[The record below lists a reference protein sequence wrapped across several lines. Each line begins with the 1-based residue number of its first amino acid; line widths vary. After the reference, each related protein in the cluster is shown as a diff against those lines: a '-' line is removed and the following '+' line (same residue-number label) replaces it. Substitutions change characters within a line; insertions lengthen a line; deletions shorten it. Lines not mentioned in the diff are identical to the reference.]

1 MPPVIRFMNVSK
13 RYNLGLTRTSLP
25 SVVSQWAKQTL
36 RRGNSSVDRKYH
48 WALQDVSFDLEKGQS
63 LALVGPNGAGKSTI
77 LKLLAKITNP
87 TSGQVEVNGQL
98 SALIELGAGFH
109 PDLTGRENIFL
120 NGTILGLTYK
130 EIQKRFDEIVD
141 FSEIEE
147 FIDTPVKRYSSG
159 MTVRLGFAVASCIE
173 PDILL
178 VDEVLAVGDAS
189 FRQKCIERIK
199 TLLNNGTSLIFVSH
213 DMGLVRAV
221 CERAIRIEHGQVQNI
236 GTSGEIIDIYN
247 QALEK
252 RRIEKMSLSNDAAED
267 VEGGVEVTKVEVCD
281 ANGKPVSEVHGD
293 DTVEVRVHYTAYR
306 NIGKSNAIFLIY
318 RSDGLPCFS
327 LRSHLDQF
335 PMTIEKGQGEYSVK
349 IDPLQLFGGMYY
361 AITWVMN
368 ADDSD
373 GIAYGA
379 SEWFEV
385 KNRTSGREVHSAVF
399 EPNRKW
405 NQMVL
410 FTRQYHRWRTSK
422 RSRYGCSLKRS
433 NFLKHATSFGH
444 GLSVPCGAATSSRL
458 WVGCGLSFS
467 LLQLWPSL
475 RLFSHA
481 LFP

>member
-1 MPPVIRFMNVSK
+1 MQPVIRFSNVSK

-25 SVVSQWAKQTL
+25 SVISQWAKQML
-36 RRGNSSVDRKYH
+36 RRGNDSANRKYH
-48 WALQDVSFDLEKGQS
+48 WALKDVSFELERGQS

-87 TSGQVEVNGQL
+87 TSGTVEVNGQL

-109 PDLTGRENIFL
+109 PDLTGRENIYL
-120 NGTILGLTYK
+120 NGTILGLSYK
-130 EIQKRFDEIVD
+130 EIQKRYDEIVE
-141 FSEIEE
+141 FSEIAD

-221 CERAIRIEHGQVQNI
+221 CERAIHIEHGRVQHV

-247 QALEK
+247 QVLEK
-252 RRIEKMSLSNDAAED
+252 TRIDKMNRVDDAED
-267 VEGGVEVTKVEVCD
+267 VDGGVEVTKVEILN
-281 ANGKPVSEVHGD
+281 ANGETVQEIYGD
-293 DTVEVRVHYTAYR
+293 EAVEIRVNYTAYR
-306 NIGKSNAIFLIY
+306 SIGKSNAIIIIY
-318 RSDGLPCFS
+318 RSDGLRCFNI
-327 LRSHLDQF
+327 RSYIDQF
-335 PMTIEKGQGEYSVK
+335 PMTIEKGFGEYSAK
-349 IDPLQLFGGMYY
+349 LNPLQLFGGTYY
-361 AITWVMN
+361 AVTWVMN

-385 KNRTSGREVHSAVF
+385 KNRTSGRDAYDAVF
-399 EPNRKW
+399 EPNRTW
-405 NQMVL
+405 HQNTLVAAN
-410 FTRQYHRWRTSK
+410 SV
-422 RSRYGCSLKRS
+422 
-433 NFLKHATSFGH
+433 ATITNDRGED
-444 GLSVPCGAATSSRL
+444 
-458 WVGCGLSFS
+458 
-467 LLQLWPSL
+467 
-475 RLFSHA
+475 
-481 LFP
+481 

>member
-25 SVVSQWAKQTL
+25 AVVSQWARQTL
-36 RRGNSSVDRKYH
+36 RRGADPSASRKYH
-48 WALQDVSFDLEKGQS
+48 WALKDVSFELEKGQS

-77 LKLLAKITNP
+77 LKLLAKITTP
-87 TSGQVEVNGQL
+87 TSGQADVNGQL

-120 NGTILGLTYK
+120 NGTILGLTYRD
-130 EIQKRFDEIVD
+130 IQKRFDEIVD
-141 FSEIEE
+141 FSEIEA

-199 TLLNNGTSLIFVSH
+199 SLLAHGTSLIFVSH

-221 CERAIRIEHGQVQNI
+221 CERAIYIEHGQVQST
-236 GTSGEIIDIYN
+236 GTSGEIIDLYN
-247 QALEK
+247 QVLEK
-252 RRIEKMSLSNDAAED
+252 QRIEKLSRSDDLENE
-267 VEGGVEVTKVEVCD
+267 VEAGVDVTKVTVVD
-281 ANGKPVSEVHGD
+281 AEGNPIREIYGD
-293 DTVEVRVHYTAYR
+293 EAIEVRVDYTAYR
-306 NIGKSNAIFLIY
+306 NIGKSNAIVLIY
-318 RSDGLPCFS
+318 RSDGLPCCNM
-327 LRSHLDQF
+327 RSHLDQF
-335 PMTIEKGQGEYSVK
+335 SMQMEKGQGEYSVK
-349 IDPLQLFGGMYY
+349 LAPLQLFGGMYY

-385 KNRTSGREVHSAVF
+385 KNRTAGREAHTAVF
-399 EPNRKW
+399 EPNRQW
-405 NQMVL
+405 RHQTNPEPNL
-410 FTRQYHRWRTSK
+410 FDSPEKIR
-422 RSRYGCSLKRS
+422 GIE
-433 NFLKHATSFGH
+433 
-444 GLSVPCGAATSSRL
+444 
-458 WVGCGLSFS
+458 
-467 LLQLWPSL
+467 
-475 RLFSHA
+475 
-481 LFP
+481 

>member
-1 MPPVIRFMNVSK
+1 MKTVIQFSNVSK

-25 SVVSQWAKQTL
+25 SVLSQWAKQTL
-36 RRGNSSVDRKYH
+36 RRGGNSSADRKYH
-48 WALQDVSFDLEKGQS
+48 WALRDVSFNLEKGQS

-87 TSGQVEVNGQL
+87 TSGKVEVNGQL

-130 EIQKRFDEIVD
+130 DIQKRFDEIVA

-221 CERAIRIEHGQVQNI
+221 CERAIYIEHGQVQHT
-236 GTSGEIIDIYN
+236 GGSGEIIDLYN
-247 QALEK
+247 QILEK
-252 RRIEKMSLSNDAAED
+252 RRIEKMSHSGNASSDSDGD
-267 VEGGVEVTKVEVCD
+267 VEITKIDVID
-281 ANGKPVSEVHGD
+281 MDGKPVHEMFGD
-293 DTVEVRVHYTAYR
+293 QSVEVRVHYMAYQ
-306 NIGKSNAIFLIY
+306 NIGKANALIRIY
-318 RSDGLPCFS
+318 RSDGLSVS
-327 LRSHLDQF
+327 LMRTHLDEF
-335 PMTIEKGQGEYSVK
+335 PIYLEKGQGVISVK
-349 IDPLQLFGGMYY
+349 LDPLQLFGGMYY
-361 AITWVMN
+361 AIAWMMN
-368 ADDSD
+368 AEDSD
-373 GIAYGA
+373 GFAYGA

-385 KNRTSGREVHSAVF
+385 KNPTIGREAHEGVY
-399 EPNRKW
+399 EPNHQW
-405 NQMVL
+405 S
-410 FTRQYHRWRTSK
+410 HRVNSSPNINDVNSENLETVHDHSGTTTS
-422 RSRYGCSLKRS
+422 
-433 NFLKHATSFGH
+433 
-444 GLSVPCGAATSSRL
+444 
-458 WVGCGLSFS
+458 
-467 LLQLWPSL
+467 
-475 RLFSHA
+475 
-481 LFP
+481 

>member
-1 MPPVIRFMNVSK
+1 MKPVIQFSNVSK

-25 SVVSQWAKQTL
+25 SVISQWAKQTL
-36 RRGNSSVDRKYH
+36 RRGNSSDRKYH
-48 WALQDVSFDLEKGQS
+48 WALKDVSFNLEKGQS

-87 TSGQVEVNGQL
+87 TSGKVEVNGQL

-130 EIQKRFDEIVD
+130 DIQERYDEIVA

-173 PDILL
+173 PNILL

-213 DMGLVRAV
+213 DMGLVRSV
-221 CERAIRIEHGQVQNI
+221 CERAIYIEHGQVQNT

-247 QALEK
+247 QVLDR
-252 RRIEKMSLSNDAAED
+252 RRIEKMNRADGAAD
-267 VEGGVEVTKVEVCD
+267 GVEGGVEVTKVEALGAD
-281 ANGKPVSEVHGD
+281 GKPVREIYGD
-293 DTVEVRVHYTAYR
+293 EPLEFRVKYTAYK
-306 NIGKSNAIFLIY
+306 NIGKSNALILIY
-318 RSDGLPCFS
+318 RSDGLMCCNM
-327 LRSHLDQF
+327 RSHLDGY
-335 PMTIEKGQGEYSVK
+335 PMTIEKGEGEYSVK
-349 IDPLQLFGGMYY
+349 LNPLQLFGGTYY
-361 AITWVMN
+361 AITWIMN

-385 KNRTSGREVHSAVF
+385 KNRVPGREAHIAVY
-399 EPNRKW
+399 EPNRTW
-405 NQMVL
+405 VQNA
-410 FTRQYHRWRTSK
+410 
-422 RSRYGCSLKRS
+422 
-433 NFLKHATSFGH
+433 HASI
-444 GLSVPCGAATSSRL
+444 PQSSR
-458 WVGCGLSFS
+458 
-467 LLQLWPSL
+467 Q
-475 RLFSHA
+475 A
-481 LFP
+481 

>member
-1 MPPVIRFMNVSK
+1 MNPVIEFSNVSK

-25 SVVSQWAKQTL
+25 SVVSQWARQTL
-36 RRGNSSVDRKYH
+36 RRGNPSADRRYH
-48 WALQDVSFDLEKGQS
+48 WALKDVSFDLGKGQS

-87 TSGQVEVNGQL
+87 TSGKVNVSGQL

-109 PDLTGRENIFL
+109 PDLTGRENIYL
-120 NGTILGLTYK
+120 NGTILGLTYRD
-130 EIQKRFDEIVD
+130 IQKRYDEIVA

-199 TLLNNGTSLIFVSH
+199 ALLNSGTSLIFVSH

-221 CERAIRIEHGQVQNI
+221 CERAIYIEHGQVQST
-236 GTSGEIIDIYN
+236 GTSGEIIDLYN
-247 QALEK
+247 QVLEK
-252 RRIEKMSLSNDAAED
+252 RRIEKMSLSEDEMDD
-267 VEGGVEVTKVEVCD
+267 VEGGVEVTKVEVLD
-281 ANGKPVSEVHGD
+281 TAEQPVREIYGD
-293 DTVEVRVHYTAYR
+293 QPVEVRIKYTAYK
-306 NIGKSNAIFLIY
+306 NIGKSNAIVLIY
-318 RSDGLPCFS
+318 RSDGLMCCNM
-327 LRSHLDQF
+327 RSYLDGY
-335 PMTIEKGQGEYSVK
+335 PMSIEKGQGEYSLK

-361 AITWVMN
+361 AITWIMN

-385 KNRTSGREVHSAVF
+385 KNHTPGREAHIAVF

-405 NQMVL
+405 NQ
-410 FTRQYHRWRTSK
+410 SK
-422 RSRYGCSLKRS
+422 
-433 NFLKHATSFGH
+433 
-444 GLSVPCGAATSSRL
+444 
-458 WVGCGLSFS
+458 
-467 LLQLWPSL
+467 
-475 RLFSHA
+475 
-481 LFP
+481 